1 MVRGESRPAAQGQ
14 SSPTNR
20 NAVQWL
26 DCVGFGASLL
36 ATAGLL
42 LVISFAFIEPSARL
56 ISITALLTLAALVV
70 EIAAVCGLQ

>member
-1 MVRGESRPAAQGQ
+1 V
-14 SSPTNR
+14 
-20 NAVQWL
+20 
-26 DCVGFGASLL
+26 L

-70 EIAAVCGLQ
+70 EIAAVCGLP